1 MKNFVKHIF
10 AIAICAVA
18 LLSSCIKEEAYV
30 TQDVLIDVTL
40 TRAGTTSAQQGDQI
54 EDIMLWAFVLNGDG
68 EVINEG
74 KPIGWRQFTPPTTT
88 YTSLNLHLPVKKCGK
103 GGATYRLIAVLN
115 RSTFTDASG
124 NQIAFGPNT
133 TYEELTT
140 GKFVSAALLAE
151 TPEEGKP
158 GEPAVMPITHWADVS
173 VMDTDVHATACAEVN
188 IPVFRTVAK
197 TQFFMACKANQLF
210 DVTIKELTLHCGAM
224 PTEGVILSSLAPAEL
239 NYQSTTPDWFASTAP
254 NVGTAAN
261 YNLYTAPT
269 AEGATQKLLTKFYEE
284 RPTIADNETA
294 AQYYDLIGSHFI
306 YETTNASTTDI
317 AATTEPTNDPGYY
330 YKIVYEADGLTHT
343 YYTGI
348 PYSILRNHDYQIH
361 ALVEGGSGELTFTIE
376 VNQWTVEETK
386 LDYQDIA
393 TINANGYIAWSELP
407 EVGDDNY
414 HTWNYT
420 NGDGQV
426 VDNPAYAED
435 GIDHTG
441 EVNLTSAG
449 GTTAKFSFM
458 LDTPVGGTWIAELYP
473 IGGKPGSIV
482 FADGS
487 TTMTGT
493 IDNVENE
500 LVIKNSADNLASAG
514 GVANKVELRISA
526 KGSWGGEERSYR
538 VIGIAGDGFDAD
550 FNYTIIQPAQ

>member
-1 MKNFVKHIF
+1 MKNFVKHTL
-10 AIAICAVA
+10 AIAICAAA

-40 TRAGTTSAQQGDQI
+40 TRAGTTSKQQGDKI
-54 EDIMLWAFVLNGDG
+54 EDIMLWAFELNGDG
-68 EVINEG
+68 QVINDG
-74 KPIGWRQFTPPTTT
+74 KPIGWRQFTPPSTT
-88 YTSLNLHLPVKKCGK
+88 YTSLNLHLPVKKCGE

-133 TYEELTT
+133 TYQQLTT
-140 GKFVSAALLAE
+140 GKFVSADLLAE

-173 VMDTDVHATACAEVN
+173 VKDTDVHATACAVVN

-239 NYQSTTPDWFASTAP
+239 NDQKTAPAWFPSTTP
-254 NVGTAAN
+254 NVGAAAN

-269 AEGATQKLLTKFYEE
+269 AEGATQKMLTKFYEE

-306 YETTNASTTDI
+306 YETPNASTTDI

-330 YKIVYEADGLTHT
+330 YKIVYNADGQDHT

-348 PYSILRNHDYQIH
+348 PHSILRNHDYQIH

-376 VNQWTVEETK
+376 VNQWTVEETT
-386 LDYQDIA
+386 LNYQDIA
-393 TINANGYIAWSELP
+393 TINNNGYIYWYDLP
-407 EVGDDNY
+407 NIDGY
-414 HTWNYT
+414 QTWNYT
-420 NGDGQV
+420 NATGQV
-426 VDNPAYAED
+426 VDNPDYADD
-435 GIDHTG
+435 GINHKG

-449 GTTAKFSFM
+449 GTTAKFKFM
-458 LDTPVGGTWIAELYP
+458 LDTPVGGTWIAELRP
-473 IGGKPGSIV
+473 VGGMANSIV
-482 FADGS
+482 FDNGS
-487 TTMTGT
+487 STMTGD
-493 IDNVENE
+493 INNSVNE
-500 LVIKNSADNLASAG
+500 LVIKNRADNLASAG
-514 GVANKVELRISA
+514 GVTNIVELHISA

-538 VIGIAGDGFDAD
+538 VIGIAGNGFAED
-550 FNYTIIQPAQ
+550 FNYKIIQPAQ

>member
-1 MKNFVKHIF
+1 MKNFVKHTL

-18 LLSSCIKEEAYV
+18 LLSSCIKEESYV
-30 TQDVLIDVTL
+30 TQDVILDVQL
-40 TRAGTTSAQQGDQI
+40 TRAGTSSEQQGDQI
-54 EDIMLWAFVLNGDG
+54 EDIMLWAFELNGDD
-68 EVINEG
+68 EVINDG
-74 KPIGWRQFTPPTTT
+74 KPIGWRQFTPPSTT
-88 YTSLNLHLPVKKCGK
+88 YTSLNLHLPVKKCGA

-133 TYEELTT
+133 TYQQLTT

-173 VMDTDVHATACAEVN
+173 VNDTDVHATACAVVN

-239 NYQSTTPDWFASTAP
+239 NDQSTTPAWFPSTAP
-254 NVGTAAN
+254 NVGAAAN

-269 AEGATQKLLTKFYEE
+269 AEGATQKMLTKFYEE

-306 YETTNASTTDI
+306 YETPNASTTDI
-317 AATTEPTNDPGYY
+317 AATAEPTNDPGYY
-330 YKIVYEADGLTHT
+330 YKIVYEADGQEHT

-348 PYSILRNHDYQIH
+348 KYSILRNHDYQIH

-376 VNQWTVEETK
+376 VVDWIEEKIEMKYENTVT
-386 LDYQDIA
+386 IA
-393 TINANGYIAWSELP
+393 DNGYINWTTLP
-407 EVGDDNY
+407 EKSNSLAELV
-414 HTWNYT
+414 
-420 NGDGQV
+420 NGKVASGKIDLT
-426 VDNPAYAED
+426 YED
-435 GIDHTG
+435 GATAKCTFALQTPQYGTWHAELRTLSGVTGNIVFVDRQSGNVIGTSTKGDITG
-441 EVNLTSAG
+441 ENGA
-449 GTTAKFSFM
+449 
-458 LDTPVGGTWIAELYP
+458 PQQAEL
-473 IGGKPGSIV
+473 IIRNVGNNLATG
-482 FADGS
+482 GS
-487 TTMTGT
+487 TG
-493 IDNVENE
+493 DNV
-500 LVIKNSADNLASAG
+500 
-514 GVANKVELRISA
+514 VELRIYA
-526 KGSWGGEERSYR
+526 T
-538 VIGIAGDGFDAD
+538 GIAGVYQIPNLPGVFDAANAPV
-550 FNYTIIQPAQ
+550 FAYYKLTQPRN

>member
-1 MKNFVKHIF
+1 MKNFVKHTL
-10 AIAICAVA
+10 AIAICAAA

-40 TRAGTTSAQQGDQI
+40 TRAGTSSAQQGDQI
-54 EDIMLWAFVLNGDG
+54 EDIMLWAFELSDG

-140 GKFVSAALLAE
+140 GKFVSE
-151 TPEEGKP
+151 TVMNSAIVENNP
-158 GEPAVMPITHWADVS
+158 GTPAVMPITHWADVS
-173 VMDTDVHATACAEVN
+173 VKDTDVHATACAVVN

-210 DVTIKELTLHCGAM
+210 EVTIKELTLHCGKM
-224 PTEGVILSSLAPAEL
+224 PTEGFILSSLAPADL
-239 NYQSTTPDWFASTAP
+239 NKQDTTPKWFDSTTPK
-254 NVGTAAN
+254 VGAAAN

-269 AEGATQKLLTKFYEE
+269 AEGATQMMLTKCNEN
-284 RPTIADNETA
+284 RPTIADNEPVTK
-294 AQYYDLIGSHFI
+294 YYDLIGSHFI
-306 YETTNASTTDI
+306 YETLNASTTDI

-330 YKIVYEADGLTHT
+330 YKIVYEADGQEHT

-348 PYSILRNHDYQIH
+348 KYSILRNHDYQIH

-376 VNQWTVEETK
+376 VNQWTVEETN

-393 TINANGYIAWSELP
+393 TINANGYIAWSDLP
-407 EVGDDNY
+407 NIDGGK
-414 HTWNYT
+414 TWNYT
-420 NGDGQV
+420 NDAGQV
-426 VDNPAYAED
+426 VDNPAYKDD

-449 GTTAKFSFM
+449 GTTAKFKFM

-514 GVANKVELRISA
+514 GTANIVELRISA